1 MAIAQSSPSVPPG
14 ELDRPS
20 AKSDAEPHPHP
31 SDLASPE
38 LYLNREL
45 TWLSFNRRVLAEA
58 EDARNPLLERLKFLA
73 ISASNL
79 DEFFMKRIGGL
90 KQQEANGVLDLTPDG
105 HTPRWQIDQCYE
117 VVRAQELRQQ
127 QVLVELR
134 GLLKAAGIEILR
146 YRDLSQEIQQ
156 ELRDQYITSVFPLVT
171 PLAIDPAHPFPFV
184 SNLSFNLLVSIL
196 GLPRNGMADANGRA
210 QDVALFRVKVPV
222 GAGVPRF
229 VRIGRSHR
237 FVPLEDI
244 VAGNLD
250 LLFPGAEIV
259 SAELFRVTRNANTER
274 DEEEADDLL
283 AMIESELRDRRVA
296 PIVRL
301 QTATPF
307 DAVRRGMLM
316 AELGLDERD
325 VFEVNE
331 MLGLR
336 DLMELVVDQPE
347 LRDPP
352 HHPIDHPRL
361 SEKRNIFHI
370 IRDAKAILLL
380 HPYESFS
387 TSVERFLREASQD
400 PKVRAIKMTL
410 YRTSHDMTLL
420 DYLLDAARNGKQVA
434 VVVELKARFD
444 EEANIRFA
452 NRLEEFGVHVTYG
465 VIGLKTHCKVIQVVR
480 EDYNGLRRYAHIGT
494 GNYHPGTARLYA
506 DFGLLTADDQI
517 GHDVTELMNFL
528 TTGYQPERS
537 YRKLLVAPT
546 YVKRGLIERIERE
559 IAVKQRDP
567 QADALLIFKM
577 NALEDVE
584 VTRALYRAS
593 MAGVRVEL
601 IVRDTCR
608 LRPGIEGLSDNV
620 RVVSIVGRF
629 LEHGRI
635 YYFRNGGDEEYFI
648 GSADAMTRNLESRV
662 EVLVPVEDPQLRR
675 ELHTIL
681 ELQLKPNRCQWLMHA
696 DGSYTRDATP
706 NAPSCQQQLI
716 DLAEAARLRRQRR
729 RRGFARRTIKG

>member
-1 MAIAQSSPSVPPG
+1 
-14 ELDRPS
+14 
-20 AKSDAEPHPHP
+20 
-31 SDLASPE
+31 
-38 LYLNREL
+38 
-45 TWLSFNRRVLAEA
+45 
-58 EDARNPLLERLKFLA
+58 
-73 ISASNL
+73 
-79 DEFFMKRIGGL
+79 
-90 KQQEANGVLDLTPDG
+90 
-105 HTPRWQIDQCYE
+105 
-117 VVRAQELRQQ
+117 
-127 QVLVELR
+127 
-134 GLLKAAGIEILR
+134 
-146 YRDLSQEIQQ
+146 
-156 ELRDQYITSVFPLVT
+156 
-171 PLAIDPAHPFPFV
+171 
-184 SNLSFNLLVSIL
+184 
-196 GLPRNGMADANGRA
+196 
-210 QDVALFRVKVPV
+210 
-222 GAGVPRF
+222 
-229 VRIGRSHR
+229 
-237 FVPLEDI
+237 
-244 VAGNLD
+244 
-250 LLFPGAEIV
+250 
-259 SAELFRVTRNANTER
+259 
-274 DEEEADDLL
+274 
-283 AMIESELRDRRVA
+283 
-296 PIVRL
+296 
-301 QTATPF
+301 
-307 DAVRRGMLM
+307 
-316 AELGLDERD
+316 
-325 VFEVNE
+325 
-331 MLGLR
+331 
-336 DLMELVVDQPE
+336 
-347 LRDPP
+347 
-352 HHPIDHPRL
+352 
-361 SEKRNIFHI
+361 
-370 IRDAKAILLL
+370 
-380 HPYESFS
+380 
-387 TSVERFLREASQD
+387 
-400 PKVRAIKMTL
+400 
-410 YRTSHDMTLL
+410 
-420 DYLLDAARNGKQVA
+420 
-434 VVVELKARFD
+434 
-444 EEANIRFA
+444 
-452 NRLEEFGVHVTYG
+452 
-465 VIGLKTHCKVIQVVR
+465 VIQVVR